1 MPTKKSKDT
10 SPPPATGDRACSQL
24 AKHREQ
30 IDQIDRQLLDLLN
43 RRLEVAREI
52 GKIKG
57 RQATGVLDTRRET
70 EVYRKLLELNQG
82 RLLHG
87 KSLYEIFTAII
98 SASREIQRAPKL
110 KALRLDAPA
119 LFAVVGNPVSHSLS
133 PVMHNHAFS
142 ACGFNGLYI
151 PLELDD
157 IKLAVTGLKSLNFK
171 GASITIPHKTS
182 VIDLLD
188 DLGDAA
194 ARIKAVNT
202 IVNVDGRL
210 VGHNT
215 DGNGAVRALSERIDI
230 DAKDVVIIGAGG
242 AARAIGYGVK
252 AEGGRVTIV
261 NRSRPKGEQL
271 SNALDS
277 TFIPLS
283 EVKKLN
289 CDILINTTPV
299 GMTPHVDDM
308 CLPKAALD
316 KNMVVMDII
325 YTPLKTRLLREAEKI
340 GCACI
345 DGVSMFVYQG
355 AEQFALWTGQK
366 APVDIMRLAVLA
378 ALED

>member
-1 MPTKKSKDT
+1 
-10 SPPPATGDRACSQL
+10 
-24 AKHREQ
+24 
-30 IDQIDRQLLDLLN
+30 
-43 RRLEVAREI
+43 
-52 GKIKG
+52 
-57 RQATGVLDTRRET
+57 
-70 EVYRKLLELNQG
+70 
-82 RLLHG
+82 
-87 KSLYEIFTAII
+87 
-98 SASREIQRAPKL
+98 
-110 KALRLDAPA
+110 
-119 LFAVVGNPVSHSLS
+119 
-133 PVMHNHAFS
+133 MHNHAFS
-142 ACGFNGLYI
+142 ASGFNGLYI

-157 IKLAVTGLKSLNFK
+157 IKLAIPGLKSLNLK